1 MHSIVTAFLAT
12 CFSAA
17 TIGAPAHAG
26 TLDQGNQAA
35 GTPRAQL
42 SPREAG
48 VRYGQAMGVA
58 RLCYGLR
65 TTAAAGELERT
76 YQGAD
81 GGDAFRAEAEKVLA
95 SWQDALGCAKAGGPN
110 ECRLIYE
117 MSCRDAYRE
126 IGPEGSRLPG
136 LIERVK

>member
-17 TIGAPAHAG
+17 TIGASAHVG
-26 TLDQGNQAA
+26 TTDQGNQAA
-35 GTPRAQL
+35 GTSRAQL

-81 GGDAFRAEAEKVLA
+81 GGDAFRAEAEKC
-95 SWQDALGCAKAGGPN
+95 SRAGKTHSAVRKPAGRTN
-110 ECRLIYE
+110 
-117 MSCRDAYRE
+117 A
-126 IGPEGSRLPG
+126 GSST
-136 LIERVK
+136 K